1 MPTTVDQKTDAD
13 FRKLSKYVQLY
24 DIPDF
29 AKSASYDDLV
39 TDEQSRN
46 FYADEKNLQFPCH
59 TKAATYISY
68 IYFTENKEQFD
79 KRAADSIQSRFD
91 KFANFYGLAGLLGDI
106 KSASDDM
113 RKEAELDDSDYAIVW
128 ESEGGVTRQYPLRNA
143 GEVKAA
149 ANWFATRITDIQEDF
164 PWKDRNTIATKI
176 LDKAASYGVDVA
188 EERDVLEKSAAL
200 GACDPTKAK
209 MHIKNRARM
218 CDYRINGL
226 KESMEKLAGMIDS
239 SKTLLDPGT
248 AEKIAELLDHYDRVN
263 NLVGKYTDVIPS
275 PEDVMFTAPL
285 NKIASAKE
293 DICVLTTGTSYDRRD
308 FEKLSVSELQSVF
321 GDEIVEGSVDGLK
334 VDPVKFAAIAT
345 TLPRPDAEILDSMM
359 SRVGGLREIKYAHFN
374 FEQIPD
380 AIRADILS

>member
-13 FRKLSKYVQLY
+13 FRNLKQYIQLY

-29 AKSASYDDLV
+29 AKSANYEDLV
-39 TDEQSRN
+39 TEDRSRN
-46 FYADEKNLQFPCH
+46 FYADDRNLQFPCH

-68 IYFTENKEQFD
+68 IYFTENKDQFS
-79 KRAADSIQSRFD
+79 KQAADNIQNRFD
-91 KFANFYGLAGLLGDI
+91 RFATFYGLAGYLDSI
-106 KSASDDM
+106 KAASNDM
-113 RKEAELDDSDYAIVW
+113 RKEAALDDSDYALVW
-128 ESEGGVTRQYPLRNA
+128 DSDGEVIRQYPLRNP

-149 ANWFATRITDIQEDF
+149 ASWFATRISDIQQDF
-164 PWKDRNTIATKI
+164 AWRDRNTIATKI
-176 LDKAASYGVDVA
+176 LDKAASYGVDVS

-200 GACDPTKAK
+200 GACNPASAKA
-209 MHIKNRARM
+209 HIKNRARM

-226 KESMEKLAGMIDS
+226 KESMEKLAEMIDS

-248 AEKIAELLDHYDRVN
+248 AEKIAELLDQYDRVN
-263 NLVGKYTDVIPS
+263 NLVGKYTNIIPS
-275 PEDVMFTAPL
+275 PEDVMFAAPL

-293 DICVLTTGTSYDRRD
+293 DICILTTGTAYDRRD

-321 GDEIVEGSVDGLK
+321 GDEIVESSVNGLK

-345 TLPRPDAEILDSMM
+345 TFPRPDAEILDSMM